1 MLFSGFP
8 TVLARHAGKKNI
20 IFSRIDLAL
29 YQNTD
34 SSMLCLSKL
43 MRYVVKVQNGQQVF
57 DHCVAP
63 NLESNPN
70 KAAYHIT
77 AVVRALSSMP
87 VTQLTVNR

>member
-1 MLFSGFP
+1 
-8 TVLARHAGKKNI
+8 
-20 IFSRIDLAL
+20 
-29 YQNTD
+29 
-34 SSMLCLSKL
+34 

>member
-1 MLFSGFP
+1 MLVKIHALCRQSSKG
-8 TVLARHAGKKNI
+8 RHALDYN
-20 IFSRIDLAL
+20 
-29 YQNTD
+29 
-34 SSMLCLSKL
+34 
-43 MRYVVKVQNGQQVF
+43 
-57 DHCVAP
+57 VAP